1 MKFVQAP
8 CVTVAAAVHRIAV
21 AEEEEE
27 VVAHHMAEAV
37 EAVQHHSLSVVAEL
51 EVAVEL
57 QQDRPEEVRKEL
69 LRSPIRYVFRQLV
82 R

>member
-1 MKFVQAP
+1 MR
-8 CVTVAAAVHRIAV
+8 RI

-27 VVAHHMAEAV
+27 EEEVHRIALAEAV
-37 EAVQHHSLSVVAEL
+37 EAVQHHSLSVVAEV

-57 QQDRPEEVRKEL
+57 QLDRPKEVREEL